1 MSTTGYS
8 ALGRQFRFAENGT
21 TLARDTVAGI
31 TTFIVMSYIIFVNP
45 AILGF
50 TGVEG
55 LQDIGLPFEGV
66 LTSTCLVA
74 GVMTIA
80 MGLFTNRAY
89 AIAPGLGLNAFVAF
103 TLVANEGLG
112 FPEAMGLIVIEGLA
126 ITVLVLVGLRQAI
139 MRAIPLELKKAIA
152 VGIGLFIGF
161 IGLVNAGLVIR
172 GEGTPVDLAKF
183 TTWTS
188 LIAVFG
194 IVVTILLRAR
204 GVPGDLLIGIVV
216 TTVFATIVN
225 WANDYSVYPK
235 ALGYARWP
243 DDIFRAPDFS
253 LVGEISFD
261 AFSTLPVLAA
271 LAFVFT
277 LMISDFFDTMGTLV
291 GVGKQ
296 AGYLDAQGELPDIQ
310 RPLLVDSVA
319 AAAGGFVSASSA
331 TTYIESA
338 SGVGVGGRTGWVSV
352 VTGALFFPFMFVAPL
367 IGMVP
372 PQATAAALILVAYLM
387 ITVLS
392 EAEEE
397 VELAGPGQDA
407 PAAGRVDEPLTSP
420 RRDVVTRTGR
430 VLAGINFQDLALGL
444 SAALTIMI
452 MPFAFSIA
460 DGIGFGFISYVLVR
474 VAQGLW
480 RRVHPLMW
488 ATATAFALYFAIDV
502 IEQHASW
509 I

>member
-1 MSTTGYS
+1 
-8 ALGRQFRFAENGT
+8 
-21 TLARDTVAGI
+21 
-31 TTFIVMSYIIFVNP
+31 MSYIIFVNP

-50 TGVEG
+50 AGVPG
-55 LQDIGLPFEGV
+55 LAGQGLPFEAV

-80 MGLFTNRAY
+80 MGAFTNRAY

-112 FPEAMGLIVIEGLA
+112 FPEAMGLVVVEGLA
-126 ITVLVLVGLRQAI
+126 ITILVLIGLRQAI

-172 GEGTPVDLAKF
+172 GAGTPVDLAKF
-183 TTWTS
+183 TTWPTA
-188 LIAVFG
+188 IALFG
-194 IVVTILLRAR
+194 LVVTIILRAR
-204 GVPGDLLIGIVV
+204 GIPGDLLIGIVL
-216 TTVFATIVN
+216 TTIFATIVN
-225 WANDYSVYPK
+225 WANDYTVYPE

-243 DDIFRAPDFS
+243 EDIFRAPDFS
-253 LVGEISFD
+253 LVGDISFD
-261 AFSTLPVLAA
+261 AFSTLPFLAA

-296 AGYLDAQGELPDIQ
+296 AGYLDERGELPEIQ

-338 SGVGVGGRTGWVSV
+338 SGVGVGGRTGWVSL
-352 VTGALFFPFMFVAPL
+352 VTGALFFPFMFFAPL

-372 PQATAAALILVAYLM
+372 PQATAAALVIVAYLM

-397 VELAGPGQDA
+397 ADVEERV
-407 PAAGRVDEPLTSP
+407 AAD
-420 RRDVVTRTGR
+420 RDRTAVVRAR
-430 VLAGINFQDLALGL
+430 AGIDFQDLALGL
-444 SAALTIMI
+444 SAALTIML
-452 MPFAFSIA
+452 MPFSFSIA
-460 DGIGFGFISYVLVR
+460 DGIGFGFITYVLVR
-474 VAQGLW
+474 TAQGRW
-480 RRVHPLMW
+480 RMVHPLMW
-488 ATATAFALYFAIDV
+488 GAATAFALYFAIDV
-502 IEQHASW
+502 LQDHVSW
-509 I
+509 L

>member
-1 MSTTGYS
+1 MSSPAAAS
-8 ALGRQFRFAENGT
+8 AFGRWFRFAENGT
-21 TLARDTVAGI
+21 TPARDTVAGI

-50 TGVEG
+50 AGIEG
-55 LQDIGLPFEGV
+55 LQDIGLQFDAV

-103 TLVANEGLG
+103 TLVAGEGLG
-112 FPEAMGLIVIEGLA
+112 FPEAMGLVVVEGLA
-126 ITVLVLVGLRQAI
+126 ITILVVVGLREKI

-161 IGLVNAGLVIR
+161 IGLVNSGLVVQ
-172 GEGTPVDLAKF
+172 GVPVVDMAKI
-183 TTWTS
+183 TTWTTF
-188 LIAVFG
+188 IAVVG
-194 IVVTILLRAR
+194 IAITIVLRAR
-204 GVPGDLLIGIVV
+204 GIRGDLLIGIIL
-216 TTVFATIVN
+216 TTVLATLIN
-225 WANDYSVYPK
+225 WSQDYTLYSEE
-235 ALGYARWP
+235 LGYARWP
-243 DDIFRAPDFS
+243 DDIAKEPNFG

-271 LAFVFT
+271 VAFVFT

-296 AGYLDAQGELPDIQ
+296 AGYLDEQGELPEIQ
-310 RPLLVDSVA
+310 KPLLVDSLA
-319 AAAGGFVSASSA
+319 AAAGGFASASSA

-338 SGVGVGGRTGWVSV
+338 AGVGVGGRTGWVSV
-352 VTGALFFPFMFVAPL
+352 VTGALFFPFMFIAPI

-372 PQATAAALILVAYLM
+372 PQATAAALIVVAYLM

-392 EAEEE
+392 ESEEDAERAEGDMT
-397 VELAGPGQDA
+397 A
-407 PAAGRVDEPLTSP
+407 RMP
-420 RRDVVTRTGR
+420 RRAF
-430 VLAGINFQDLALGL
+430 AGIDFGDLALGL

-452 MPFAFSIA
+452 MPFSFSIA
-460 DGIGFGFISYVLVR
+460 DGIGWGFIAFCLVR
-474 VAQGLW
+474 TAQGLW
-480 RRVHPLMW
+480 RQVHPLMW
-488 ATATAFALYFAIDV
+488 VATTAFVLYFAID
-502 IEQHASW
+502 ILQRELSW